1 MICDTLDQNARSR
14 LDRLTQDIDED
25 LDDFIKKKDE
35 FYLQEFERSQIG
47 GPIPNVDNAYL
58 YTEADVE
65 RIERINESLRKVAP
79 MLPPSEDLSSEP
91 SIIKG
96 KQDYDHSK
104 FIGSNFDDKQSL
116 RSLPMSTVTRKSQVT
131 MLTHA
136 TALSKSVLPKDRK
149 LREIAEQ
156 RLLKN

>member
-1 MICDTLDQNARSR
+1 M
-14 LDRLTQDIDED
+14 
-25 LDDFIKKKDE
+25 
-35 FYLQEFERSQIG
+35 G

-136 TALSKSVLPKDRK
+136 TALSKNVLPKDRK